1 MPGPVCFTATNERSV
16 ASLPQ
21 HPTRRAYREYLRT
34 EHWKQ
39 VRVRALE
46 YADYSCQVCESGG
59 EVHVHHRTYDR
70 LGAERPADLTVLC
83 AKCHA
88 LFHRK
93 DADDLVG
100 RLAEARMYAHNGFR
114 AQLCLRPGCARV
126 LWTPQPGL
134 TQCPCGA
141 DLYTVVVLHLG
152 HWERLLELLSD

>member
-39 VRVRALE
+39 VRLQALE
-46 YADYSCQVCESGG
+46 YADYSCQVCNRAG

-83 AKCHA
+83 ARCHETHHGKGKWA
-88 LFHRK
+88 EMRAIVE
-93 DADDLVG
+93 DDENRYCAQVCMWADCT
-100 RLAEARMYAHNGFR
+100 
-114 AQLCLRPGCARV
+114 QV
-126 LWTPQPGL
+126 LWPAGTPKRL
-134 TQCPCGA
+134 CVCGREL
-141 DLYTVVVLHLG
+141 DDVVVLSRAN
-152 HWERLLELLSD
+152 WERLLELLPR